1 MYFRLTIKTDYDAV
15 FTVNGSFTEARRPLS
30 LRRDEVY
37 YITVYPLCAVFLPYT
52 VKIAGGKVAS
62 NLNLASVYELDGK
75 DFALKLLPRYAY
87 VLFSDKEHTENDLS
101 LPVKFFSALRNGEIS
116 SARAMLT
123 AELSSSVDDNAL
135 ASFFE
140 GFTDIVE
147 NEGKFF
153 LVDGHGKGSLYRFIL
168 KANLI
173 DDITEE

>member
-1 MYFRLTIKTDYDAV
+1 
-15 FTVNGSFTEARRPLS
+15 
-30 LRRDEVY
+30 VY

-62 NLNLASVYELDGK
+62 NLDLASIYELDGK
-75 DFALKLLPRYAY
+75 DFALRLLPRYAY
-87 VLFSDKEHTENDLS
+87 VLFSDKEKTQTENLS
-101 LPVKFFSALRNGEIS
+101 LPVKFFSLLRKGEIS
-116 SARAMLT
+116 SARSMLT

-135 ASFFE
+135 ASFFD

-153 LVDGHGKGSLYRFIL
+153 LVDGNGKASRYRFIL

-173 DDITEE
+173 DDVAEE